1 MTVLRGIASLA
12 LGGLATI
19 GSIIAIA
26 VVAFGIPIGIGR
38 LVMGGQDAITGDV
51 GYPSYWLGGVIV
63 ILILAIVLAV
73 GWQITG
79 EWNIFVGRG

>member
-38 LVMGGQDAITGDV
+38 FPDNNT
-51 GYPSYWLGGVIV
+51 
-63 ILILAIVLAV
+63 
-73 GWQITG
+73 
-79 EWNIFVGRG
+79 R